1 MKKPSMH
8 VVQFVAL
15 ISQDLQ
21 GDKQFSHSSSLFIKE
36 NSLHVSHRHEFGF
49 FVAQFVGQGMHEPF
63 SFL

>member
-36 NSLHVSHRHEFGF
+36 NSLHVSHRQEFGF
-49 FVAQFVGQGMHEPF
+49 FVAQFVGQ
-63 SFL
+63 